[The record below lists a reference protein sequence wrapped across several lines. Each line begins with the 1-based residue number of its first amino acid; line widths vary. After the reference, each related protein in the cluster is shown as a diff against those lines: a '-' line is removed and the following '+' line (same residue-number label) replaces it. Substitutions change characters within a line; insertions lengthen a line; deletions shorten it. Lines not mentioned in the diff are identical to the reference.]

1 MQQIK
6 TIGAL
11 VVLFLWSPGPGSDAA
26 AGTAGS
32 AAGTAGTAG
41 VSWDI
46 TEDIKMKN
54 SMETRDDFPVISI
67 LIQGVMPDNIT
78 LHTLPV
84 SHKS

>member
-1 MQQIK
+1 MEQIK

-11 VVLFLWSPGPGSDAA
+11 VVLFLWSPGPGRDAA
-26 AGTAGS
+26 AGA

-84 SHKS
+84 SHEC

>member
-11 VVLFLWSPGPGSDAA
+11 VVLFLGSPGPGRDAA
-26 AGTAGS
+26 AGT

-84 SHKS
+84 SHEC

>member
-1 MQQIK
+1 MEQIK

-26 AGTAGS
+26 

-54 SMETRDDFPVISI
+54 SMETRDDFLVISI

-84 SHKS
+84 SHEC

>member
-26 AGTAGS
+26 AV
-32 AAGTAGTAG
+32 TAGTAG
-41 VSWDI
+41 VSWDV
-46 TEDIKMKN
+46 TEDIKIKN

-78 LHTLPV
+78 LNTLPV
-84 SHKS
+84 SHEC